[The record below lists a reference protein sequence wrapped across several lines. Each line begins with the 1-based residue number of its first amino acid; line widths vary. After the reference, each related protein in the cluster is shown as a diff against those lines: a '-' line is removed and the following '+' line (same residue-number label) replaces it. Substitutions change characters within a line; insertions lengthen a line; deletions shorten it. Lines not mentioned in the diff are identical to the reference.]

1 MGVESESDSCL
12 YIRGEKREN
21 EARGTQIEP
30 NRGEISWHVPRNIK
44 IEKET
49 LGDASCT

>member
-1 MGVESESDSCL
+1 MLLFVFVIYVWMGVESESDSCL

-30 NRGEISWHVPRNIK
+30 KEEKFRGMFLG
-44 IEKET
+44 T
-49 LGDASCT
+49 LK